1 VFQVIVDWVSGSEW
15 SYLIV
20 LGVALLDAFIPV
32 VPSET
37 VAISAGVL
45 AASGDLNVGLVI
57 VAASAGACAG
67 DNVSFGIGTWV
78 GEHTLKRWFGAGKAH
93 RRLLWAEKQLDER
106 GGYLIVI
113 ARFIPGGRTAT
124 TFVCGYLPTF
134 RWRRFI
140 VFDVLAAAIWGSYT
154 GLLGYFGGKSFE
166 EAPWKGLLLAFAI
179 ASGIAVSV
187 EIARHVRQR
196 RRMRVT

>member
-1 VFQVIVDWVSGSEW
+1 MFQVIVDWVSGSEW

-57 VAASAGACAG
+57 VAAAAGACAG

-113 ARFIPGGRTAT
+113 ARFIPGGRTAV
-124 TFVCGYLPTF
+124 TFASGYTHGMT
-134 RWRRFI
+134 WRRFI
-140 VFDVLAAAIWGSYT
+140 VADVVAGVIWGSYAA
-154 GLLGYFGGKSFE
+154 LLGYVGGKQFE
-166 EAPWKGLLLAFAI
+166 DDPWKGLLLAFVVAV
-179 ASGIAVSV
+179 GIAFTV
-187 EIARHVRQR
+187 EAVRWLRNR
-196 RRMRVT
+196 RAEA